1 MRTPFL
7 RSFLFLIVLS
17 ALRSVALA
25 QPFSHSVHAA
35 SIDDPSLT
43 TPIGMVWIQSTG
55 FGKKEVIAQLDAEKA
70 AMETLVFQGVAGTQF
85 AMPLVADES
94 ASRKDH
100 ADFYTGFF
108 DQQGF
113 RAYVNKTQTTE
124 ALTEFKG
131 GKKMGTRVLVDV
143 NGLRKH
149 LEDKG
154 IIKKFGM

>member
-1 MRTPFL
+1 MHKPFL
-7 RSFLFLIVLS
+7 RSVLS
-17 ALRSVALA
+17 VSVLLAAGTVAFA
-25 QPFSHSVHAA
+25 QPFSHSVHRA
-35 SIDDPSLT
+35 SMDDPSLT

-70 AMETLVFQGVAGTQF
+70 AMETLVFQGIAGTQF

-94 ASRKDH
+94 VSRKDH

-113 RAYVNKTQTTE
+113 RAFVNKTETTE
-124 ALTEFKG
+124 SLTKFKG
-131 GKKMGTRVLVDV
+131 GRKMGTRILVDV

-149 LEDKG
+149 FEDKG